1 LPPLFKGPGNDN
13 CRTKPIT
20 KIDNLTPLLYNEKYF
35 MKIALYARVSTKD
48 KGQDT
53 ENQLLQLRRFC
64 EQQGWV
70 IAGEYRDQKTG
81 RTSDREAFQRLFQ
94 DAYEKRFDLC
104 LFWALDR
111 FSREGATDTL
121 QHLRKLTSY
130 GVQWKSF
137 TEQYIDS
144 AGMFGEVI
152 ISLLAVLA
160 KQESV
165 RRSERASA
173 AYAKLKAQG
182 RTDHLGRKRLVL
194 DREKIR
200 ALAAG
205 GMSTRAIATKLK
217 ISHTSVHRIVQDKA

>member
-1 LPPLFKGPGNDN
+1 M
-13 CRTKPIT
+13 RV
-20 KIDNLTPLLYNEKYF
+20 
-35 MKIALYARVSTKD
+35 ALYARVSTKD

-53 ENQLLQLRRFC
+53 ENQLLQLRQFC
-64 EQQGWV
+64 QQQGWV
-70 IAGEYRDQKTG
+70 IAGEYVDQKTG
-81 RTSDREAFQRLFQ
+81 RNSDRGAFQRLFQ
-94 DAYEKRFDLC
+94 HAYEKRYDLC

-121 QHLRKLTSY
+121 QHLRKLSNY

-173 AYAKLKAQG
+173 AYAKLKSQG
-182 RTDHLGRKRLVL
+182 RTDHLGRKRLIL
-194 DREKIR
+194 DRDKLR
-200 ALAAG
+200 AMAAG
-205 GMSTRAIATKLK
+205 GMSTRNIAAKLK
-217 ISHTSVHRIVQDKA
+217 VSHTSIHRILQTKA

>member
-1 LPPLFKGPGNDN
+1 M
-13 CRTKPIT
+13 R
-20 KIDNLTPLLYNEKYF
+20 
-35 MKIALYARVSTKD
+35 IALYARVSTKD

-53 ENQLLQLRRFC
+53 ENQLLQLRQFC
-64 EQQGWV
+64 KQQGWV
-70 IAGEYRDQKTG
+70 IAGEYVDQKTG

-94 DAYEKRFDLC
+94 HAYEKRYDLC

-121 QHLRKLTSY
+121 QHLRKLSNY

-173 AYAKLKAQG
+173 AYARLKSQG

-194 DREKIR
+194 DRAKIS
-200 ALAAG
+200 AMAAG
-205 GMSTRAIATKLK
+205 GLSTRAIAAKMK
-217 ISHTSVHRIVQDKA
+217 VSHTSIHRIVQGQA

>member
-1 LPPLFKGPGNDN
+1 M
-13 CRTKPIT
+13 R
-20 KIDNLTPLLYNEKYF
+20 
-35 MKIALYARVSTKD
+35 IALYARVSTRD

-53 ENQLLQLRRFC
+53 ENQLLQLRQFC
-64 EQQGWV
+64 QQQGWTV
-70 IAGEYRDQKTG
+70 VQEYVDQKTG

-94 DAYEKRFDLC
+94 HAYEKRYDLC

-121 QHLRKLTSY
+121 QHLRKLSNY

-173 AYAKLKAQG
+173 AYARLKSQG

-200 ALAAG
+200 GMAAG
-205 GMSTRAIATKLK
+205 GMSTRTIAAKLK
-217 ISHTSVHRIVQDKA
+217 VSHTSIHRIVQGKA

>member
-1 LPPLFKGPGNDN
+1 MLYT
-13 CRTKPIT
+13 TKYI
-20 KIDNLTPLLYNEKYF
+20 
-35 MKIALYARVSTKD
+35 MRIALYARISTVD
-48 KGQDT
+48 KNQNP
-53 ENQLLQLRRFC
+53 ENQLLQLRGFC
-64 EQQGWV
+64 ERQGWH
-70 IAGEYRDQKTG
+70 IAGEYVDQKTG

-94 DAYEKRFDLC
+94 HAYEKRFDLV

-121 QHLRKLTSY
+121 QHLRKLSSY

-173 AYAKLKAQG
+173 AYARLKAQG
-182 RTDHLGRKRLVL
+182 RTDHLGRKRLVV
-194 DREKIR
+194 DRDRIR
-200 ALAAG
+200 AMAAG
-205 GMSTRAIATKLK
+205 GMSVRAIAAKLK
-217 ISHTSVHRIVQDKA
+217 ISHTSVHRIVKGVA

>member
-1 LPPLFKGPGNDN
+1 M
-13 CRTKPIT
+13 RT
-20 KIDNLTPLLYNEKYF
+20 
-35 MKIALYARVSTKD
+35 AVYARISTQD
-48 KGQDT
+48 KGQNP
-53 ENQLLQLRRFC
+53 ENQLLQLRQFC
-64 EQQGWV
+64 QQQGWV
-70 IAGEYRDQKTG
+70 IAGEYVDQKTG

-94 DAYEKRFDLC
+94 HAYEKRFDLC

-121 QHLRKLTSY
+121 QHLRKLSNY
-130 GVQWKSF
+130 GVQWKSY

-173 AYAKLKAQG
+173 AYARLKAQG
-182 RTDHLGRKRLVL
+182 RTDHLGRKRLVV
-194 DREKIR
+194 DRCKIFEM
-200 ALAAG
+200 AAG
-205 GMSTRAIATKLK
+205 GMSTRTIAAKLK
-217 ISHTSVHRIVQDKA
+217 VSHTSVHRIVQGQA

>member
-1 LPPLFKGPGNDN
+1 MPGFRRKTKAKILKTSFCSCGSSASSRVGSSPVNTLTRRPGALPH
-13 CRTKPIT
+13 
-20 KIDNLTPLLYNEKYF
+20 
-35 MKIALYARVSTKD
+35 
-48 KGQDT
+48 
-53 ENQLLQLRRFC
+53 
-64 EQQGWV
+64 
-70 IAGEYRDQKTG
+70 
-81 RTSDREAFQRLFQ
+81 REAFQRLFQ
-94 DAYEKRFDLC
+94 HAYEKRYDLC

-121 QHLRKLTSY
+121 QHLRKLSNY

-173 AYAKLKAQG
+173 AYARLKSQG
-182 RTDHLGRKRLVL
+182 RTDHLGRKRLVV
-194 DREKIR
+194 DRCKIFEM
-200 ALAAG
+200 AAD
-205 GMSTRAIATKLK
+205 GMSTRTIASKLK
-217 ISHTSVHRIVQDKA
+217 VSHISIHRIVQGQA

>member
-1 LPPLFKGPGNDN
+1 M
-13 CRTKPIT
+13 R
-20 KIDNLTPLLYNEKYF
+20 
-35 MKIALYARVSTKD
+35 IALYARVSTTD

-53 ENQLLQLRRFC
+53 ENQLGQLRQYAK
-64 EQQGWV
+64 QQGWT
-70 IAGEYRDQKTG
+70 IYREYKDEKTG
-81 RTSDREAFQRLFQ
+81 RTADRAEFQRLYQ

-121 QHLRKLTSY
+121 LRLRTLTSY

-144 AGMFGEVI
+144 AGIFGEVI
-152 ISLLAVLA
+152 TSLLAVLA

-173 AYAKLKAQG
+173 AYSRLVAQG
-182 RTDHLGRKRLVL
+182 KTDHLGRKRLVL
-194 DREKIR
+194 DRDKVREM
-200 ALAAG
+200 ATS
-205 GMSTRAIATKLK
+205 GMSVRAIAAMLNV
-217 ISHTSVHRIVQDKA
+217 SHTSVHRIVRGPRRTAPSSKLQIVAA

>member
-1 LPPLFKGPGNDN
+1 M
-13 CRTKPIT
+13 R
-20 KIDNLTPLLYNEKYF
+20 
-35 MKIALYARVSTKD
+35 IALYARVSTKD

-53 ENQLLQLRRFC
+53 ENQLLQLRQFC
-64 EQQGWV
+64 TQRGWE
-70 IAGEYRDQKTG
+70 IAGEYVDQKTG

-94 DAYEKRFDLC
+94 HAYEKRFDLC

-121 QHLRKLTSY
+121 QHLRKLSNY
-130 GVQWKSF
+130 GVAWKSY

-144 AGMFGEVI
+144 AGMFADVI
-152 ISLLAVLA
+152 VSLLSTLA
-160 KQESV
+160 RQESV

-173 AYAKLKAQG
+173 AYAKLKSQG

-194 DREKIR
+194 DRDNIR

-205 GMSTRAIATKLK
+205 GMSTRNIAAKLK
-217 ISHTSVHRIVQDKA
+217 VSHTSIHRILRHAA

>member
-1 LPPLFKGPGNDN
+1 M
-13 CRTKPIT
+13 R
-20 KIDNLTPLLYNEKYF
+20 
-35 MKIALYARVSTKD
+35 IALYARVSTKD

-64 EQQGWV
+64 GQQGWV
-70 IAGEYRDQKTG
+70 IAGEYVDQKTG
-81 RTSDREAFQRLFQ
+81 RTSDREAFQQLFQ
-94 DAYEKRFDLC
+94 HAYEKRFDVV

-121 QHLRKLTSY
+121 QHLRKLSSY
-130 GVQWKSF
+130 GVQWRSY
-137 TEQYIDS
+137 TEQFIDS

-182 RTDHLGRKRLVL
+182 KTGHLGRKRLVI
-194 DREKIR
+194 DRLVVRRMSE
-200 ALAAG
+200 G
-205 GMSTRAIATKLK
+205 GLSVRAIATKLNV
-217 ISHTSVHRIVQDKA
+217 SHTSIHRIVKAKHV

>member
-1 LPPLFKGPGNDN
+1 M
-13 CRTKPIT
+13 RV
-20 KIDNLTPLLYNEKYF
+20 
-35 MKIALYARVSTKD
+35 ALYARVSTKD

-53 ENQLLQLRRFC
+53 ENQLLQLRHFC
-64 EQQGWV
+64 QQQGWV
-70 IAGEYRDQKTG
+70 IAGEYVDQKTG

-94 DAYEKRFDLC
+94 HAYEKRYDLC

-121 QHLRKLTSY
+121 QHLRRLSNY

-173 AYAKLKAQG
+173 AYQKLVAQG

-194 DREKIR
+194 DRGNIR
-200 ALAAG
+200 EMAAG
-205 GMSTRAIATKLK
+205 GMSTRAIAAKLK
-217 ISHTSVHRIVQDKA
+217 ISHTSIHRIVQGKA

>member
-1 LPPLFKGPGNDN
+1 
-13 CRTKPIT
+13 
-20 KIDNLTPLLYNEKYF
+20 
-35 MKIALYARVSTKD
+35 MKVALYARVSTKD

-53 ENQLLQLRRFC
+53 ENQLLQLRQFC
-64 EQQGWV
+64 QQQGW
-70 IAGEYRDQKTG
+70 IITGEYVDQKTG

-94 DAYEKRFDLC
+94 HAYEKQFDLC
-104 LFWALDR
+104 CFWALDR

-121 QHLRKLTSY
+121 QHLRKLSNY

-194 DREKIR
+194 DRGKIR
-200 ALAAG
+200 EMAAA
-205 GMSTRAIATKLK
+205 GMSTRTIASKLK
-217 ISHTSVHRIVQDKA
+217 ISHTSVHRIVQA

>member
-1 LPPLFKGPGNDN
+1 M
-13 CRTKPIT
+13 R
-20 KIDNLTPLLYNEKYF
+20 
-35 MKIALYARVSTKD
+35 IALYARISTKD

-53 ENQLLQLRRFC
+53 ENQLLQLRQFC
-64 EQQGWV
+64 KQQSWV
-70 IAGEYRDQKTG
+70 IAKEYADQKTG

-94 DAYEKRFDLC
+94 DAYEKRFEVV

-111 FSREGATDTL
+111 FSREGATDAL
-121 QHLRKLTSY
+121 QHLRKLSSY

-173 AYAKLKAQG
+173 AYARLKAQG
-182 RTDHLGRKRLVL
+182 RTDHLGRKRLVV
-194 DREKIR
+194 DRRKIFEM
-200 ALAAG
+200 AAG
-205 GMSTRAIATKLK
+205 GMSTRTIAAKLK
-217 ISHTSVHRIVQDKA
+217 VSHTSIHRIVQGTA

>member
-1 LPPLFKGPGNDN
+1 M
-13 CRTKPIT
+13 RV
-20 KIDNLTPLLYNEKYF
+20 
-35 MKIALYARVSTKD
+35 ALYARVSTKD

-53 ENQLLQLRRFC
+53 ENQLLQLRQFC
-64 EQQGWV
+64 KQQGWV
-70 IAGEYRDQKTG
+70 IAGEYVDQKTG

-94 DAYEKRFDLC
+94 HAYEKRFDLC
-104 LFWALDR
+104 FFWALDR

-121 QHLRKLTSY
+121 QHLRKLSNY

-173 AYAKLKAQG
+173 AYARLKAQG
-182 RTDHLGRKRLVL
+182 RIDHLGRKRLVL
-194 DREKIR
+194 DRQKIL
-200 ALAAG
+200 AMAAG
-205 GMSTRAIATKLK
+205 GMSTRAIAAKLEV
-217 ISHTSVHRIVQDKA
+217 SHTSIHRIVQGQA

>member
-1 LPPLFKGPGNDN
+1 M
-13 CRTKPIT
+13 RV
-20 KIDNLTPLLYNEKYF
+20 
-35 MKIALYARVSTKD
+35 ALYARVSTKD

-53 ENQLLQLRRFC
+53 ENQLFQLRRFS
-64 EQQGWV
+64 EQHGWV
-70 IAGEYRDQKTG
+70 VAGEYVDQKTG
-81 RTSDREAFQRLFQ
+81 RISDREAFQRLFQ
-94 DAYEKRFDLC
+94 HAYEKRFDLC

-137 TEQYIDS
+137 TEQFIDS

-152 ISLLAVLA
+152 ISVLAVLA

-173 AYAKLKAQG
+173 AYARLKAQG
-182 RTDHLGRKRLVL
+182 RTDHLGRKHLVV
-194 DREKIR
+194 DRDKIR
-200 ALAAG
+200 DMASG
-205 GMSTRAIATKLK
+205 GMSTRAISKKLK
-217 ISHTSVHRIVQDKA
+217 ISHTSVHRILQGKA

>member
-1 LPPLFKGPGNDN
+1 MIQSM
-13 CRTKPIT
+13 R
-20 KIDNLTPLLYNEKYF
+20 
-35 MKIALYARVSTKD
+35 IALYARVSTKD

-53 ENQLLQLRRFC
+53 ENQLLQLRQFC
-64 EQQGWV
+64 KQQGWV
-70 IAGEYRDQKTG
+70 IAGEYVDQKTG

-94 DAYEKRFDLC
+94 HAYEKRYDLC

-121 QHLRKLTSY
+121 QHLRKLSNY

-173 AYAKLKAQG
+173 AYARLKAQG
-182 RTDHLGRKRLVL
+182 RTDHLGRKRLVV
-194 DREKIR
+194 DRCKIFEM
-200 ALAAG
+200 AAG
-205 GMSTRAIATKLK
+205 GMSTRTIAAKLK
-217 ISHTSVHRIVQDKA
+217 VSHTSIHRIVQGQA

>member
-1 LPPLFKGPGNDN
+1 VAGRSATNFDL
-13 CRTKPIT
+13 
-20 KIDNLTPLLYNEKYF
+20 LTPKAIRR
-35 MKIALYARVSTKD
+35 KINCGMTVALYARVSTKD

-53 ENQLLQLRRFC
+53 ENQLLQLRAFC
-64 EQQGWV
+64 DRQDWTIV
-70 IAGEYRDQKTG
+70 DEYIDQRTG
-81 RTSDREAFQRLFQ
+81 RDANREAFQRLFE
-94 DAYEKRFDLC
+94 DAYQKRFQMV

-121 QHLRKLTSY
+121 QHLRRLTSY

-173 AYAKLKAQG
+173 AYARLKSQG
-182 RTDHLGRKRLVL
+182 RTDHVGRKRRIV
-194 DREKIR
+194 DRDRIR
-200 ALAAG
+200 FMSSS
-205 GMSTRAIATKLK
+205 GMSVRQIAAKLA
-217 ISHTSVHRIVQDKA
+217 ISHTSVHRILQATP

>member
-1 LPPLFKGPGNDN
+1 M
-13 CRTKPIT
+13 RV
-20 KIDNLTPLLYNEKYF
+20 
-35 MKIALYARVSTKD
+35 ALYARVSTKD

-53 ENQLLQLRRFC
+53 ENQLLQLRQFC
-64 EQQGWV
+64 QQQGWTV
-70 IAGEYRDQKTG
+70 VGEYTDEKTG
-81 RTSDREAFQRLFQ
+81 RNSDREAFQRLFQ
-94 DAYEKRFDLC
+94 HAYEKRYDLC

-121 QHLRKLTSY
+121 QHLRKLSNY

-173 AYAKLKAQG
+173 AYARLKSQG
-182 RTDHLGRKRLVL
+182 RTDHLGRKRLVV
-194 DREKIR
+194 DRENIR
-200 ALAAG
+200 ALADA
-205 GMSTRAIATKLK
+205 GMSTRSIAAKLK
-217 ISHTSVHRIVQDKA
+217 VSHTSV